1 MEQFG
6 VCGVY
11 TNIKEGTLMTKPNI
25 NVTPLIDVL
34 LVMLI
39 IFMVAAPMK
48 PTAFKA
54 NIPAEPK
61 NISPDVK
68 PHPHT
73 LVVSLDHGDS
83 ISLNGERGLGNA
95 QDQTALIYR
104 LKAVVEER
112 KRLQAEYAVF
122 IRAPRTAEYGKVAKV
137 IDAVKLSGAS
147 PIALQ
152 IDHLD

>member
-1 MEQFG
+1 
-6 VCGVY
+6 
-11 TNIKEGTLMTKPNI
+11 MTTPNI

-54 NIPAEPK
+54 NIPAEPT

-68 PHPHT
+68 PHPNT
-73 LVVSLDHGDS
+73 LVVSLDRGDS
-83 ISLNGERGLGNA
+83 ISLNGESGLGNA
-95 QDQTALIYR
+95 QDQTALLDR
-104 LKAVVEER
+104 LKAVVDER